1 MIEKPDR
8 VHGPEKRSREPLG
21 QILLAQGVITPGQLA
36 DALSLQRRSGDRIGR
51 ILVSLGYVNQLEV
64 ARALARQFGL
74 PFRDLLACPP
84 PAEVV
89 RLLDEDSARRFR
101 AVPVAVDGDGVEVA
115 VADPGDEAARNA
127 VAGRLGRPVRWA
139 VTGELDIYRTLERV
153 YRGLYLDRARS
164 DLLLRRPE
172 QSAHETFTLG
182 QLLALLLGLVALF
195 GAVLW
200 LGRPVAVG
208 LMALVTLA
216 YGLISAYRLYLAG
229 RALSSASEIQVTPDE
244 LKDLDERT
252 LPEYT
257 VLVPLYRETEV
268 LPALLKA
275 LAGLDYPASKLDI
288 KLIFDE
294 DDPETLALARELR
307 PPGHFKFL
315 VVPAGAPRTKPKAL
329 NYGLI
334 QATGQ
339 YCVIYDAEDIPEPDQ
354 LKKAVVAFRKAPPEV
369 VCLQARLN
377 FYNRDQNILTR
388 WFAAEYAQ
396 WFDLT
401 LPGLH
406 ATGGVIPL
414 GGNSNHFVTQKVRE
428 LGAWDPYNVTE
439 DADLGVRLF
448 RSGYRTA
455 MFNSTTYE
463 EANSHPANWVRQRTR
478 WLKGWMQTWLV
489 HMRRPGKLL
498 ADLGFG
504 GFLSFQLTIGGTL
517 FIALVNP
524 VLWALTTLWFAENW
538 EVISAIF
545 PGPVFYLAALSLYL
559 GNFLFTYLYALGAA
573 LRGYHR
579 VVRYALLAPAYWLLM
594 SVAAWRAVFHLLF
607 KPFHWEKTAHGL
619 HLRGGRSEEVVARV

>member
-1 MIEKPDR
+1 MSKELDQVQR
-8 VHGPEKRSREPLG
+8 PERRLQEPLG
-21 QILLAQGVITPGQLA
+21 QILLAQGLITPRQLA
-36 DALSLQRRSGDRIGR
+36 DALDIQRRSGDRIGR
-51 ILVSLGYVNQLEV
+51 ILVSLGYVSQLEV

-74 PFRDLLACPP
+74 PFRDLLAHPP

-101 AVPVAVDGDGVEVA
+101 AVPVAVDGEVVEVT
-115 VADPGDEAARNA
+115 VADPGDEAVLKA
-127 VAGRLGRPVRWA
+127 VAGCLGRPVRWA

-172 QSAHETFTLG
+172 QSAHETFTVG
-182 QLLALLLGLVALF
+182 QLAALLLGLVGLF

-208 LMALVTLA
+208 LIVLVTLA
-216 YGLISAYRLYLAG
+216 YGIISAYRLYLVG
-229 RALSSASEIQVTPDE
+229 RALGSTSEVQVTPDD
-244 LKDLDERT
+244 LKNLDERT

-268 LPALLKA
+268 LPALLRA
-275 LAGLDYPASKLDI
+275 LAALDYPAAKLDI

-294 DDPETLALARELR
+294 DDPETLALAQKLR

-315 VVPAGAPRTKPKAL
+315 VVPAGAPQTKPKAL

-354 LKKAVVAFRKAPPEV
+354 LKKAIVAFRKAPPEV
-369 VCLQARLN
+369 ICLQARLN

-439 DADLGVRLF
+439 DADLGVRLA

-463 EANSHPANWVRQRTR
+463 EANSHPINWVRQRTR
-478 WLKGWMQTWLV
+478 WFKGWMQTWLV
-489 HMRRPGKLL
+489 HMRRPARLCSE
-498 ADLGFG
+498 LGLG
-504 GFLSFQLTIGGTL
+504 GFLSFQMVIGGTL

-524 VLWALTTLWFAENW
+524 VLWALITLWFTANW
-538 EVISAIF
+538 EVISAVF
-545 PGPVFYLAALSLYL
+545 PGPVFYLAALNLYL
-559 GNFLFTYLYALGAA
+559 GNFLFAYLYALGAA
-573 LRGYHR
+573 LRGYHD

-594 SVAAWRAVFHLLF
+594 SFAAWRAVFHLLF
-607 KPFHWEKTAHGL
+607 KPFHWEKTVHGL
-619 HLRGGRSEEVVARV
+619 HLRSQPSEKGRPRV

>member
-1 MIEKPDR
+1 MPA
-8 VHGPEKRSREPLG
+8 VPEPTARASRDPLG
-21 QILLAQGVITPGQLA
+21 QILRRDGLITDTQLS
-36 DALSLQRRSGDRIGR
+36 DALALQRRSGDRLGR
-51 ILVSLGYVNQLEV
+51 ILVGLGYVNQLAV
-64 ARALARQFGL
+64 ARALAEQFGL
-74 PFRDLLACPP
+74 PFRDLLAHPP

-101 AVPVAVDGDGVEVA
+101 AVPVAVEGELVEVA
-115 VADPGDEAARNA
+115 VADPGDEAALRA
-127 VAGRLGRPVRWA
+127 VAARLGRPVRWA

-153 YRGLYLDRARS
+153 YRDIYLDRARS
-164 DLLLRRPE
+164 DLLLRRPD
-172 QSAHETFTLG
+172 QSARETFTRG
-182 QLLALLLGLVALF
+182 QLVVALASLALLFVGVLVIP
-195 GAVLW
+195 
-200 LGRPVAVG
+200 RPWAVG
-208 LMALVTLA
+208 LSAAVTTL
-216 YGLISAYRLYLAG
+216 YGAIAAYRLYLMG
-229 RALSSASEIQVTPDE
+229 RALTATSEIEVTADE
-244 LKDLDERT
+244 LRALDERT

-275 LAGLDYPASKLDI
+275 LAALDYPPSKLDI

-294 DDPETLALARELR
+294 DDPETVALARELR

-315 VVPAGAPRTKPKAL
+315 VVPAGLPRTKPKAL

-354 LKKAVVAFRKAPPEV
+354 LKKAVVAFRKAAPEV
-369 VCLQARLN
+369 VCLQARLS
-377 FYNRDQNILTR
+377 FYNRDQNLLTR
-388 WFAAEYAQ
+388 WFTAEYAQ

-414 GGNSNHFVTQKVRE
+414 GGNSNHFVTEKVRE

-448 RSGYRTA
+448 RAGYRTA

-463 EANSHPANWVRQRTR
+463 EANSAPANWVRQRTR

-489 HMRRPGKLL
+489 HMRRPGRLFKE
-498 ADLGFG
+498 LGPR
-504 GFLSFQLTIGGTL
+504 GFLSFQLVIGGTL
-517 FIALVNP
+517 FIGLANP
-524 VLWALTTLWFAENW
+524 ILWALTTLWFLGRWAAVSEL
-538 EVISAIF
+538 F

-559 GNFLFTYLYALGAA
+559 GNFLFGYLYALGAA
-573 LRGYHR
+573 LRGYHT
-579 VVRYALLAPAYWLLM
+579 VVRYGLLAPAYWLLI
-594 SVAAWRAVFHLLF
+594 SLAAWRAAFHLLF
-607 KPFHWEKTAHGL
+607 RPFHWEKTAHGL
-619 HLRGGRSEEVVARV
+619 HLQVRRGTG